1 MDMDRGKMRVSSY
14 VLLSASAVAGA
25 TAYAVTRLLA
35 KTALDREA
43 PKVAPVISG
52 AMSQLIAGSC
62 R

>member
-43 PKVAPVISG
+43 PKVARDYPKLCVNLLRG
-52 AMSQLIAGSC
+52 VE
-62 R
+62 